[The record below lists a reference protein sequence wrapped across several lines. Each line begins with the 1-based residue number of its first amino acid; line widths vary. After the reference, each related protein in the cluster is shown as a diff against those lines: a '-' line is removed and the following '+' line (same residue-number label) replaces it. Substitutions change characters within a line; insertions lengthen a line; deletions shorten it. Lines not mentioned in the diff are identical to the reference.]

1 MSFLC
6 LLGVSA
12 LSVCSLCVSAQ
23 QRMCEQLTR
32 VVDIVAGL
40 PPFQATFEKAPV
52 SERLVIVMALGPY
65 AQVQSDTSGHV
76 RAQFSKFAAANSADP
91 LRLPL
96 RCPLPGLMLQAAQ
109 LAKTQIEEFI
119 LNCHQAGQ
127 KWDCVCLVDEI
138 FDVGASHMSVFDEV
152 PENSVLITQPHL
164 RKDQCQR
171 AVCVS
176 ARRLCVSFGCQSAV
190 CVFVVCQRALCVS
203 SVCQRAL
210 FVSFVCQRAVC
221 VFFVSALSVC
231 HLFISSVS
239 FVCQRAVCV
248 CHLCF
253 SMPQHTENWVATF
266 WGENITP
273 KYQLM

>member
-76 RAQFSKFAAANSADP
+76 RAQFSKFAAANSADL
-91 LRLPL
+91 LRLSL

-152 PENSVLITQPHL
+152 PENSVFITQPHL
-164 RKDQCQR
+164 RKDQTRPTDSLEVFC
-171 AVCVS
+171 AINCS
-176 ARRLCVSFGCQSAV
+176 MYQSIIGNPN
-190 CVFVVCQRALCVS
+190 CG
-203 SVCQRAL
+203 
-210 FVSFVCQRAVC
+210 
-221 VFFVSALSVC
+221 
-231 HLFISSVS
+231 
-239 FVCQRAVCV
+239 
-248 CHLCF
+248 
-253 SMPQHTENWVATF
+253 T
-266 WGENITP
+266 
-273 KYQLM
+273 

>member
-76 RAQFSKFAAANSADP
+76 RAQFSKFAAANSADL
-91 LRLPL
+91 LRLSL

-152 PENSVLITQPHL
+152 PENSVFITQPHL
-164 RKDQCQR
+164 RKDQTR
-171 AVCVS
+171 PTN
-176 ARRLCVSFGCQSAV
+176 
-190 CVFVVCQRALCVS
+190 ALP
-203 SVCQRAL
+203 
-210 FVSFVCQRAVC
+210 
-221 VFFVSALSVC
+221 
-231 HLFISSVS
+231 
-239 FVCQRAVCV
+239 
-248 CHLCF
+248 
-253 SMPQHTENWVATF
+253 SMLTLT
-266 WGENITP
+266 
-273 KYQLM
+273 

>member
-76 RAQFSKFAAANSADP
+76 RAQFSKFAAANSADQ
-91 LRLPL
+91 LRLSL

-138 FDVGASHMSVFDEV
+138 FDVGASHMSAYSRFYNRTISQV
-152 PENSVLITQPHL
+152 
-164 RKDQCQR
+164 
-171 AVCVS
+171 
-176 ARRLCVSFGCQSAV
+176 
-190 CVFVVCQRALCVS
+190 
-203 SVCQRAL
+203 
-210 FVSFVCQRAVC
+210 FVSFVMLLAWPGMS
-221 VFFVSALSVC
+221 VFILFVDIHC
-231 HLFISSVS
+231 
-239 FVCQRAVCV
+239 
-248 CHLCF
+248 CF
-253 SMPQHTENWVATF
+253 PETYHR
-266 WGENITP
+266 
-273 KYQLM
+273 